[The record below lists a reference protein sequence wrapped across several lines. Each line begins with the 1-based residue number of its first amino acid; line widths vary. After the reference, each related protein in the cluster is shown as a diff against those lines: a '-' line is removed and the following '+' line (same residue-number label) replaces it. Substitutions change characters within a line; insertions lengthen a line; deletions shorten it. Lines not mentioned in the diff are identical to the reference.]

1 MLLFGLILVREP
13 HMRGFIEELRHRNVF
28 RVGIAYVIAAWLFV
42 QVADIATESFAA
54 PEWVMRV
61 LIIFLLVGLP
71 VALFLAWA
79 FELTP
84 DGVVK
89 AEDVPEDAPKDPRA
103 GKRLNAVIM
112 VALVIAVGWLGWDR
126 LQGPG
131 ESTSTSA
138 VVTDKSIAVLPF
150 VDFSPG
156 GDQAWFAD
164 GLTDEI
170 LNALARTRDLRV
182 ASRSSAFQYRGDA
195 QSIPEVAAALGVAHI
210 LEGSVR
216 RSGDRI
222 RVTAQLIRASDDAH
236 LWSETFDAS
245 SEDSIEIQEQIAFKI
260 ASLLDT
266 ALDPDELRKM
276 VAAGTDSIAAWE
288 AYIRMREIEIQGFD
302 SFDPNYGT
310 EEILA
315 LYEEVV
321 AEDPEFAEAHLV
333 FANAILGW
341 LDLAS
346 IARAPDSYSSDD
358 VRALFSDA
366 SAAATQYARSEE
378 SRLAAE
384 ILRAR
389 VQVRLADLEELTL
402 KLVELQPDELRW
414 WREHITALIQ
424 SSQYDKA
431 HAFIERSKGLVF
443 NDNESKNTFNAY
455 VARVD
460 LPTGLTEAE
469 RAINSQSPSEAD
481 YYQAHRI
488 YLYADRVEEAAEI
501 GRRYIAA
508 ASVTDPTWSLMV
520 KVRQACAEGRIDDAE
535 ALYAAQDFQDITATR
550 SNIQWLALQT
560 LGHTEQA
567 EELLRPLDDPSM
579 LFALSG
585 FLTYTHFDP
594 RPFPNLAATLSAQG
608 FLREEPEPLNFACKR

>member
-1 MLLFGLILVREP
+1 
-13 HMRGFIEELRHRNVF
+13 MRNFFEELRHRNVF

-42 QVADIATESFAA
+42 QAADIATESFAA
-54 PEWVMRV
+54 PEWVMRI
-61 LIIFLLVGLP
+61 LIIFMLIGLP
-71 VALFLAWA
+71 IALFLAWA

-84 DGVVK
+84 EGVKK
-89 AEDVPEDAPKDPRA
+89 AEDIPADAPKDPRSGQMLNRIIIAALIVAVA
-103 GKRLNAVIM
+103 G
-112 VALVIAVGWLGWDR
+112 LVWDR
-126 LQGPG
+126 TRVDSSPA
-131 ESTSTSA
+131 SVA
-138 VVTDKSIAVLPF
+138 AVTDKSIAVLPF

-182 ASRSSAFQYRGDA
+182 ASRSSAFQFRGDA
-195 QSIPEVAAALGVAHI
+195 QNIPEVAAALGVAHI

-245 SEDSIEIQEQIAFKI
+245 SDDSIEIQEKIAFKI

-266 ALDPDELRKM
+266 ALDPEELRKM

-288 AYIRMREIEIQGFD
+288 AYIRMREIQIQGFD

-310 EEILA
+310 TEILA
-315 LYEEVV
+315 LYEEIT
-321 AEDPEFAEAHLV
+321 AEDPTFAEAHLV
-333 FANAILGW
+333 FANTVLGW

-346 IARAPDSYSSDD
+346 IARAPEGYSSDD
-358 VRALFSDA
+358 VRELFAGA

-402 KLVELQPDELRW
+402 KLVELQPEELSW
-414 WREHITALIQ
+414 WREHITALIM
-424 SSQYDKA
+424 SSQYEKA
-431 HAFIERSKGLVF
+431 RAFVERSKAQTF
-443 NDNESKNTFNAY
+443 NDNESSNTFNAY
-455 VARVD
+455 VARVH
-460 LPTGLTEAE
+460 LASGLAEAE

-481 YYQAHRI
+481 YYQAHRV
-488 YLYADRVEEAAEI
+488 YLYADKVGEAAEI

-508 ASVTDPTWSLMV
+508 ASQTDPTWSLMV
-520 KVRQACAEGRIDDAE
+520 NIRQACAEGRIDDAE
-535 ALYAAQDFQDITATR
+535 ALYAAQDFQDIAATR

-560 LGHTEQA
+560 LGRNDEA
-567 EELLRPLDDPSM
+567 AELLRPLDDPSM

-585 FLTYTHFDP
+585 FLTYTHFDA

-608 FLREEPEPLNFACKR
+608 FMREEPMPMNFACKR

>member
-1 MLLFGLILVREP
+1 
-13 HMRGFIEELRHRNVF
+13 MRGFIEELRHRNVF

-42 QVADIATESFAA
+42 QAADIATESFAA

-61 LIIFLLVGLP
+61 LIILLLAGLP
-71 VALFLAWA
+71 IALFLAWA

-84 DGVVK
+84 EGVKK
-89 AEDVPEDAPKDPRA
+89 AEDIPADAPKDPRS
-103 GKRLNAVIM
+103 GQMLNRIII
-112 VALVIAVGWLGWDR
+112 VALIVAVAGLVWDR
-126 LQGPG
+126 
-131 ESTSTSA
+131 TSVDSPIA
-138 VVTDKSIAVLPF
+138 DGAAVTDKSIAVLPF

-182 ASRSSAFQYRGDA
+182 ASRSSAFQFRGDA

-245 SEDSIEIQEQIAFKI
+245 SDDSIEIQEEIAFKI

-266 ALDPDELRKM
+266 ALDPAELRRM

-288 AYIRMREIEIQGFD
+288 AYIRMREVQIQGFNN
-302 SFDPNYGT
+302 FDPNYGNS
-310 EEILA
+310 EILA
-315 LYEEVV
+315 LYEEIV
-321 AEDPEFAEAHLV
+321 AEDPTFAEAHLA
-333 FANAILGW
+333 FADTVLGW

-346 IARAPDSYSSDD
+346 ISRAPEGYTTDD
-358 VRALFSDA
+358 ARALFADA

-384 ILRAR
+384 VLRAR

-402 KLVELQPDELRW
+402 RLVELKPDELRW
-414 WREHITALIQ
+414 WREHIAALIM
-424 SSQYDKA
+424 SSQYEKA
-431 HAFIERSKGLVF
+431 HAFIARSKEQTF
-443 NDNESKNTFNAY
+443 NNNESMNTFNAY
-455 VARVD
+455 AARVD
-460 LPTGLTEAE
+460 LPMGLAEAG
-469 RAINSQSPSEAD
+469 RAINSQSPTEAD

-488 YLYADRVEEAAEI
+488 YLFADKVQEAAEI

-508 ASVTDPTWSLMV
+508 ASDVDPTWTLMV
-520 KVRQACAEGRIDDAE
+520 KIRQACAEGRLDDADE
-535 ALYAAQDFQDITATR
+535 LYAAQSFQDIAATR

-560 LGHTEQA
+560 LGRNDEA
-567 EELLRPLDDPSM
+567 SELLRPLDDPSM

-594 RPFPNLAATLSAQG
+594 RPFPNLAATLVAQG
-608 FLREEPEPLNFACKR
+608 FMRDEPMPMNFACKR